1 MLMNKSPVVL
11 AVVCLLCAMVTIQS
25 GASIAKQFFPVVGV
39 GGTVALR
46 IALSALILTLI
57 FRPWRLRLSIAQ
69 WRAMLVYALSLGG
82 MQMTFYFALE
92 RIPLGVG
99 VALEF
104 TGPLMLAL
112 LSSRRKRDFIW
123 IGLAVTGLALLLPD
137 MSGVDALDPVG
148 VALALAAGGCWAG
161 YIWFGQRAG
170 SVGTGGATVAMGLC
184 IATIFYFPLGASL
197 ATSSL
202 LSWSIVPMALL
213 IAVLS
218 SALPYSLEMMALSRL
233 STQHFS
239 VMMSMEPAIA
249 AMAGLVILGETL
261 GLSQWAAI
269 TLIIIA
275 SMGSTL
281 SASQKKTLVIQES

>member
-1 MLMNKSPVVL
+1 MLLNKSPVVF
-11 AVVCLLCAMVTIQS
+11 AVGCLLCAMVTIQS

-46 IALSALILTLI
+46 IGLSALLLVLI
-57 FRPWRLRLSIAQ
+57 FRPWRLRLSRAQ
-69 WRAMLVYALSLGG
+69 WRAMGVYGFALGG

-92 RIPLGVG
+92 RIPLGIG

-112 LSSRRKRDFIW
+112 LSSRRKRDFVW
-123 IGLAVTGLALLLPD
+123 VALAVAGLALLLPD

-148 VALALAAGGCWAG
+148 VALALAAGGCWAA

-170 SVGTGGATVAMGLC
+170 SVGSGGATVALGLC
-184 IATIFYFPLGASL
+184 IATLIYFPLGAQL
-197 ATSSL
+197 AEGPLFT
-202 LSWSIVPMALL
+202 WSIVPMALT
-213 IAVLS
+213 IAIMS

-239 VMMSMEPAIA
+239 VMMSLEPAIA
-249 AMAGLVILGETL
+249 AMAGLAILGETL
-261 GLSQWAAI
+261 DLSQWAAI
-269 TLIIIA
+269 LLIISA
-275 SMGSTL
+275 SIGSTMA
-281 SASQKKTLVIQES
+281 ASRGRAVVIQD

>member
-1 MLMNKSPVVL
+1 MLLNKSPVLL
-11 AVVCLLCAMVTIQS
+11 AVGWLLCAMVTIQS

-46 IALSALILTLI
+46 IALSAIILTLI
-57 FRPWRLRLSIAQ
+57 FRPWRLRLSVPQ
-69 WRAMLVYALSLGG
+69 WRAMLVYGLSLGG
-82 MQMTFYFALE
+82 MQLSFYFALE
-92 RIPLGVG
+92 RIPLGIG

-123 IGLAVTGLALLLPD
+123 IALAVAGLALLLPD
-137 MSGVDALDPVG
+137 MSGVDALDPIG

-170 SVGTGGATVAMGLC
+170 SVGSGGATVAIGLC
-184 IATIFYFPLGASL
+184 IASVIYFPIGASL
-197 ATSSL
+197 ATGPL
-202 LSWSIVPMALL
+202 FTWSIVPMALT

-239 VMMSMEPAIA
+239 VMMSLEPAIA

-261 GLSQWAAI
+261 GWSQWAAI
-269 TLIIIA
+269 LLIISA
-275 SMGSTL
+275 SMGSTM
-281 SASQKKTLVIQES
+281 SAAKNKVVVIQE